1 MTQRKLTI
9 PVSSETYDLLQQIAY
24 EQGQSLA
31 AFCRERIMAKERLNE
46 EFKALQSTLVAAISE
61 TGQQGMDNAKH
72 SNDAANNPAILAEVL
87 LLLRSL
93 VPPQK
98 MLTVHGELKR
108 IGLQPFISK

>member
-1 MTQRKLTI
+1 MAKVHISI
-9 PVSSETYDLLQQIAY
+9 PVSEEQREILVQLAY
-24 EQGQSLA
+24 ENGQSLA